1 MNRRE
6 NINYDAPVELFNRWK
21 TVALGIGGIGSII
34 TLGIALFLP
43 GMREQALRA
52 WLLGFIFWGGIGIG
66 GLGILLLQHL
76 TGGAWGIVIRRIA
89 EACSRT
95 LPIIAILFIPIAI
108 GVYSHSIYEWTTI
121 DISTD
126 RILSERQP
134 YLTTHWFIIRAAIYF
149 VMWGAMAYFLNGW
162 SLKQDQTDDP
172 EGALKLTNDASK
184 FSGPTMVFY
193 VLVVTFAAIDWVMT
207 LDPHWYS
214 TIWGLLYAVGWAL
227 SCFCFSVAL
236 LAVLANKAPMN
247 RVLGS
252 KHFHDIGKLML
263 ALVMVWAY
271 FNFSQFL
278 IIWSGNLPEETRWY
292 LTRMEGTWAYI
303 GILLLVFHFA
313 FPFLVLLNRDVKRNA
328 KWLAMVA
335 IFILFLRLV
344 DMFYMIGPSPLIGNG
359 GAETDFAT
367 SFSWLYLVAPLGVG
381 GIWLWY
387 FFDQLSKRP
396 LVPINDPYLESAI
409 EHGRGH

>member
-1 MNRRE
+1 MNRQE
-6 NINYDAPVELFNRWK
+6 GMNYNAPAADINRWR
-21 TVALGIGGIGSII
+21 TIALGIGGIFSII
-34 TLGIALFLP
+34 ILVIAFIFP
-43 GMREQALRA
+43 EQREQALRA

-66 GLGILLLQHL
+66 GLGILILQHL

-95 LPIIAILFIPIAI
+95 LPIIALLFVPIAI
-108 GVYSHSIYEWTTI
+108 GVLTHSIYSWTH
-121 DISTD
+121 
-126 RILSERQP
+126 LSNDKAVNWRAP
-134 YLTTHWFIIRAAIYF
+134 YLTPPWFVIRAVIYF
-149 VMWGAMAYFLNGW
+149 ALWGIMAYFLNKW
-162 SLKQDQTDDP
+162 SLKQDQTDDF
-172 EGALKLTNDASK
+172 ETALKMAEDSSK

-193 VLVVTFAAIDWVMT
+193 VLVVSFAAIDWVMT

-278 IIWSGNLPEETRWY
+278 IIWSGNLPEETKWY
-292 LTRMEGTWAYI
+292 LTRMEGVWGVI
-303 GILLLVFHFA
+303 GVLLIVFHFA
-313 FPFLVLLNRDVKRNA
+313 FPFLVLLNRDLKRNA
-328 KWLAMVA
+328 KWLAATA
-335 IFILFLRLV
+335 IFILILRLT
-344 DMFYMIGPSPLIGNG
+344 DMFYMIGPSPRIGMG
-359 GAETDFAT
+359 EKSVDFIT
-367 SFSWLYLVAPLGVG
+367 NFSWMYLIAPLGVG

-387 FFDQLSKRP
+387 FFGRLLERP

-409 EHGRGH
+409 NHGKGH

>member
-1 MNRRE
+1 MDKQEGMNF
-6 NINYDAPVELFNRWK
+6 YAPAADINRWR
-21 TVALGIGGIGSII
+21 TAALGIGGIFSII
-34 TLGIALFLP
+34 ILGIALFSTEL
-43 GMREQALRA
+43 REQALRA

-66 GLGILLLQHL
+66 GLGILILQHL
-76 TGGAWGIVIRRIA
+76 TGGAWGIVIRRTA

-95 LPIIAILFIPIAI
+95 LPIIALLFVPLAI
-108 GVYSHSIYEWTTI
+108 GVANHSIYEWTHLI
-121 DISTD
+121 GED
-126 RILSERQP
+126 EAVNWRQP
-134 YLTTHWFIIRAAIYF
+134 YLTPFWFIVRAAMYF
-149 VMWGAMAYFLNGW
+149 ALLWIMQHLLNKW
-162 SLKQDQTDDP
+162 SLRQDQSDDF
-172 EGALKLTNDASK
+172 ETALKMAEDSSK

-193 VLVVTFAAIDWVMT
+193 VLVVSFAAIDWVMT

-214 TIWGLLYAVGWAL
+214 TIWGLLFATGWAL

-252 KHFHDIGKLML
+252 RHFQDIGKLML

-292 LTRMEGTWAYI
+292 LTRMEGAWGVI
-303 GILLLVFHFA
+303 GILLIVFHFA
-313 FPFLVLLNRDVKRNA
+313 FPFLVLLNRDLKRNA
-328 KWLAMVA
+328 KWLAATA
-335 IFILFLRLV
+335 IFILILRMV
-344 DMFYMIGPSPLIGNG
+344 DMFYLIGPSPQIGTG
-359 GAETDFAT
+359 GKSADFIT
-367 SFSWLYLVAPLGVG
+367 SFSWMYLVAPIGVG

-387 FFDQLSKRP
+387 FFGELLKRP

-409 EHGRGH
+409 NHGKGH

>member
-1 MNRRE
+1 MDRQGNVNYNPPAEIGNWR
-6 NINYDAPVELFNRWK
+6 NI
-21 TVALGIGGIGSII
+21 ALGIGGIVSII
-34 TLGIALFLP
+34 ILGIAVFLP
-43 GMREQALRA
+43 EQREQALRA

-66 GLGILLLQHL
+66 GLGILILQHL

-95 LPIIAILFIPIAI
+95 LPIIAILFVPIAI
-108 GVYSHSIYEWTTI
+108 GVATHSIYEWTHI
-121 DISTD
+121 PDD
-126 RILSERQP
+126 RIVIARQP
-134 YLTTHWFIIRAAIYF
+134 YLTTHWFIIRAVIYF
-149 VMWGAMAYFLNGW
+149 VLWGIMAYFLNNW

-172 EGALKLTNDASK
+172 EIAMKMANDSSK

-193 VLVVTFAAIDWVMT
+193 VLVVSFAAIDWVMT

-214 TIWGLLYAVGWAL
+214 TIWGLLFAVGWAL
-227 SCFCFSVAL
+227 SCFCFAVAL

-252 KHFHDIGKLML
+252 RHFQDIGKLML

-292 LTRMEGTWAYI
+292 LTRMEGTWGVI
-303 GILLLVFHFA
+303 GILLIVFHFA
-313 FPFLVLLNRDVKRNA
+313 FPFLVLLNRDLKRNG

-335 IFILFLRLV
+335 ILILFLRLV
-344 DMFYMIGPSPLIGNG
+344 DMFYMIGPSPQIG
-359 GAETDFAT
+359 TDGKEIDFLT
-367 SFSWLYLVAPLGVG
+367 SFSWMYIVAPIGVG

-387 FFDQLSKRP
+387 FFGELMKRP